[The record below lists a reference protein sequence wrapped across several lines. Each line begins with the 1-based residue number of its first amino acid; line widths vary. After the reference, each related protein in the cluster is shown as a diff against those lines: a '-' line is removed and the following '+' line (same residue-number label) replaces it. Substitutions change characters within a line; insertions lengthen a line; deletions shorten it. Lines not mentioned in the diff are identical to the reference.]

1 VLLDAHYHDSA
12 APSWCR
18 MGGRLFVGVHPWH
31 LADFDEAELVGR
43 LESDPTLGVGEIG
56 LDRLKARTIG
66 EEMRRVF
73 LRQLVIAAY
82 FRRPVVLH
90 GAKCWGE
97 VVEACKAF
105 KGQIPAFLFHGF
117 SRSDGLLKEI
127 IELNGF
133 VSVGPAILNDHA
145 ENYRKLVG
153 TIPRERILIETDNTP
168 ERHNDLEA
176 VYRKVE
182 ELYGI
187 TPDEIEENYGRF

>member
-1 VLLDAHYHDSA
+1 MLLDAHYHDSA

-18 MGGRLFVGVHPWH
+18 MGGRLFVGAHPWY
-31 LADFDEAELVGR
+31 LGDFDEAELVGR
-43 LESDPTLGVGEIG
+43 LEADATLGVGEIG
-56 LDRLKARTIG
+56 LDRLKERTISP
-66 EEMRRVF
+66 EMRRVF
-73 LRQLVIAAY
+73 MRQLVIAAY

-117 SRSDGLLKEI
+117 SRSDGLLKDI
-127 IELNGF
+127 VELNGF

-145 ENYRKLVG
+145 ENYHKLVG
-153 TIPRERILIETDNTP
+153 IVPRERILVETDNTP
-168 ERHNDLEA
+168 ERHNDLA
-176 VYRKVE
+176 AIYRKVE

-187 TPDEIEENYGRF
+187 TPEEIKENYGRF